1 MSIIPI
7 NKVHRDSIMKEAEIY
22 KWYALAGYTVEYDEY
37 TVLPERTGETLT
49 HPDSQGNIFRQV
61 LRAASLDLEY
71 ETDDGEEYTG
81 WDKVDRADEWY
92 DTLPVDFD
100 QDLARIGRKA
110 SLTKK
115 ELLTVAWV
123 MEGNSIVDNE
133 YNTPYTERLAQAIG
147 SSRDGARMAW
157 KRASTKIRD
166 TWS

>member
-7 NKVHRDSIMKEAEIY
+7 NKVHRDSIMKEAGIHG
-22 KWYALAGYTVEYDEY
+22 WYSLAGYTVEYDEY
-37 TVLPERTGETLT
+37 TVEPERTGETLT

-71 ETDDGEEYTG
+71 ETDDGEGYTG
-81 WDKVDRADEWY
+81 WDTVDRTDEWY

-115 ELLTVAWV
+115 ELAVVAWV
-123 MEGNSIVDNE
+123 MEGNPIVDNE
-133 YNTPYTERLAQAIG
+133 YNTPYTERLAQAID
-147 SSRDGARMAW
+147 STRDGARMAW
-157 KRASTKIRD
+157 KRASAKIKD
-166 TWS
+166 ASS